1 MFSKKLATLL
11 ALSTMFSVSNV
22 YAAPTI
28 GTVTGSMTTG
38 GIIQITGS
46 GFGAT
51 GPNIDLFDDFSGNAT
66 SKAGDVVSLTASEA
80 GSWSSYGTYQPT
92 YDANYHSPPFAMRTY
107 SSDRMLQLQ
116 KSFGATTEAFI
127 SYWVSLP
134 QGSTFP
140 GSTVAGS
147 YPASG
152 ASYWKLAWIMDGPTG
167 YQSGGT
173 GDDICLPTY
182 PDNTYWRLMGNN
194 APLNVPVGRR
204 DTDDWFTFN
213 GWMRLSVWLKG
224 AAANPTVNPG
234 SIWFQA
240 LTEGTRLKD
249 YTASAV
255 LFNGGSNGIAQW
267 TQVNFPG
274 WYGGTTTTN
283 ANLRP
288 VYDDIYVATGPGAVA
303 RVEIGDAP
311 DYASCKQLALLLPK
325 SWSDGSISAEMHSGA
340 FTANSQAYI
349 FVFDATNTH
358 NLTGYPIT
366 LGGQST
372 TATFSAPQNLRV
384 VSSK

>member
-1 MFSKKLATLL
+1 MFSKKSATLL
-11 ALSTMFSVSNV
+11 AISTLLSVSNV
-22 YAAPTI
+22 YAAPNI
-28 GTVTGSMTTG
+28 GTVTGSLATG
-38 GIIQITGS
+38 GIVQITGS
-46 GFGAT
+46 GFGST
-51 GPNIDLFDDFSGNAT
+51 GPNIDLFDEFSGNST
-66 SKAGDVVSLTASEA
+66 SKAGDVVSLTASDA

-92 YDANYHSPPFAMRTY
+92 YDTNFHSPPFSMRTFAN
-107 SSDRMLQLQ
+107 DRMQQLQ
-116 KSFGATTEAFI
+116 KNVNSTTEAFI
-127 SYWVSLP
+127 SYWISLP

-140 GSTVAGS
+140 GSTVIGS

-194 APLNVPVGRR
+194 TPLNFPVGRR

-224 AAANPTVNPG
+224 GAIPTVDPG

-240 LTEGTRLKD
+240 LTEGNRLKE
-249 YTASAV
+249 YTGNAV

-267 TQVNFPG
+267 TRINFPG
-274 WYGGTTTTN
+274 WYGGTTATN
-283 ANLRP
+283 VNLRP

-311 DYASCKQLALLLPK
+311 DYASCKNLALLLPK
-325 SWSDGSISAEMHSGA
+325 SWSDGSISAEVHTGS
-340 FTANSQAYI
+340 FVANAQAYVY
-349 FVFDATNTH
+349 VFDANNVHNTVGFPVS
-358 NLTGYPIT
+358 LS
-366 LGGQST
+366 GQST
-372 TATFSAPQNLRV
+372 STVFSPPQNLRV
-384 VSSK
+384 ISSK